1 MPSWFLFRAAANDSL
16 TIDIT
21 DEIGAWGV
29 SAKAFADA
37 LKAAGQPKTIT
48 LNLDSPGGD
57 CCDGFTIYDALKNS
71 GAEVTV
77 NITGMAAS
85 MASVI
90 MLAGQT
96 RKIAENGRV
105 MIHRVSAGARGNAD
119 ELDAAAKIA
128 AQFEDRIVAL
138 YVSRTGQ
145 TEAQIRD
152 WMKSQQGT
160 WFFGQDAI
168 DAGFADALIT
178 GTKAK
183 AFKNQWAHM
192 FTLLPAALFDSAA
205 PATAAPSTPDPSPMK
220 ALLAIASLV
229 GITVKGDETEDQLTD
244 LVAAYKPAPPKV
256 EMNLADPETKK
267 LFDDAVAAGCAA
279 LKAEFNGEIT
289 KLTALVKNGVT
300 TSAGAGAPVTGAA
313 STTEVKTLTSS
324 EFNALTQHQR
334 NQFFKAGGKLV
345 DA

>member
-1 MPSWFLFRAAANDSL
+1 MPSWFNFRAAANDSL

-21 DEIGAWGV
+21 DEIGCWGV

-37 LKAAGQPKTIT
+37 LKAAGQPKTIE

-57 CCDGFTIYDALKNS
+57 CCDGLTIYDALKNC

-96 RKIAENGRV
+96 IKIAENGRV
-105 MIHRVSAGARGNAD
+105 MIHRVTAGAMGNAD

-138 YVSRTGQ
+138 YVARTGQ
-145 TEAQIRD
+145 TESVIRD

-183 AFKNQWAHM
+183 AFKAQWSHL
-192 FTLLPAALFDSAA
+192 FTMLPAALFDTAA
-205 PATAAPSTPDPSPMK
+205 PAVASRVPDPSPMK
-220 ALLAIASLV
+220 ALLALASLV
-229 GITVKGDETEDQLTD
+229 GITVKGDETEDQLAD

-256 EMNLADPETKK
+256 EMNLEDPETKK

-279 LKAEFNGEIT
+279 LKTEFTGEIA
-289 KLTALVKNGVT
+289 KLTALMKNGAAA
-300 TSAGAGAPVTGAA
+300 SAAAGAPVAGAA
-313 STTEVKTLTSS
+313 PAAEKKTLTH
-324 EFNALTQHQR
+324 EAYRALSHPER
-334 NQFFKAGGKLV
+334 AAFIRAGGKLV

>member
-1 MPSWFLFRAAANDSL
+1 MPSWFHFRAAANDCL

-21 DEIGAWGV
+21 DEIGCWGV

-37 LKAAGQPKTIT
+37 LAAAGQPKTIV

-96 RKIAENGRV
+96 IKIAENGRV
-105 MIHRVSAGARGNAD
+105 MIHRVTAGAMGNAD

-138 YVSRTGQ
+138 YIGRTGQ

-183 AFKNQWAHM
+183 AFKNEWAHL
-192 FTLLPAALFDSAA
+192 FTMLPAALFDITA
-205 PATAAPSTPDPSPMK
+205 PATAPRAPDPSHMK
-220 ALLAIASLV
+220 ALLALASLV

-244 LVAAYKPAPPKV
+244 LIAAYKPAAPKV
-256 EMNLADPETKK
+256 EMNLEDPETKK

-279 LKAEFNGEIT
+279 IKSEFTAEIT
-289 KLTALVKNGVT
+289 KLQALVKNGAAAA
-300 TSAGAGAPVTGAA
+300 AGAGAPVPGAA
-313 STTEVKTLTSS
+313 PAAEKKTLTHD
-324 EFNALTQHQR
+324 EFRALSHPER
-334 NQFFKAGGKLV
+334 NTFFRDGGKLV
-345 DA
+345 AA

>member
-1 MPSWFLFRAAANDSL
+1 MPSWFTFRAAANDSL

-37 LKAAGQPKTIT
+37 LKAAGTPKSLVI
-48 LNLDSPGGD
+48 NLDSPGGD

-90 MLAGQT
+90 MLAGST
-96 RKIAENGRV
+96 IKIAENGRV
-105 MIHRVSAGARGNAD
+105 MIHRVTAGAMGNAD

-145 TEAQIRD
+145 TEATIRD

-168 DAGFADALIT
+168 DAGFADSLIT

-183 AFKNQWAHM
+183 AFKNAWAHM
-192 FTLLPAALFDSAA
+192 FTMLPAALFDIAQ
-205 PATAAPSTPDPSPMK
+205 PEIAPSATDPSLMK
-220 ALLAIASLV
+220 ALLALASLV
-229 GITVKGDETEDQLTD
+229 GITVKGDETEEQLTD
-244 LVAAYKPAPPKV
+244 IIAAFKPAAQKV
-256 EMNLADPETKK
+256 EMNLEDPETKK
-267 LFDDAVAAGCAA
+267 LFDDAVAAGCTA
-279 LKAEFNGEIT
+279 LKAEFTAEIT
-289 KLTALVKNGVT
+289 KLQALVKNGAAA
-300 TSAGAGAPVTGAA
+300 SAGAGTPIAGAA
-313 STTEVKTLTSS
+313 ASAEKKTLTHEEYRALSYPDR
-324 EFNALTQHQR
+324 NAFTR
-334 NQFFKAGGKLV
+334 SGGTIS
-345 DA
+345 A